1 MGIDVVLTVVI
12 CAAVILGAIW
22 AGTRMVSS
30 GALSKG
36 ATGTF
41 GSALGMIGVTGAP
54 SNEAA
59 AAARE
64 EMKQQR
70 HERPAEG
77 PGGNGVDLSN
87 GKATLPREPR

>member
-1 MGIDVVLTVVI
+1 MGIDAVVTVVV
-12 CAAVILGAIW
+12 CVVVVLGAIW

-36 ATGTF
+36 STGTF
-41 GSALGMIGVTGAP
+41 GSVLGMIDVTGVP

-77 PGGNGVDLSN
+77 PGGNGVDLSS
-87 GKATLPREPR
+87 GKVTLPRERL